1 MLRQEGSSVKEH
13 RPGARVPAL
22 PLPAVCSPEESYPFH
37 VSVSRHV
44 TWDDADV
51 DMKLPTQGLFFI
63 KHTEQGLTPIKY
75 YQSDYKIE

>member
-1 MLRQEGSSVKEH
+1 MVRSTD
-13 RPGARVPAL
+13 PGLESQLCRC
-22 PLPAVCSPEESYPFH
+22 PLCVLLKESYPFH

-63 KHTEQGLTPIKY
+63 KHTEQGLTPSKY
-75 YQSDYKIE
+75 YQ